1 MSTVCLAVR
10 YGWTNLEVVFSFVLT
25 PKKFTRE
32 SGAETR
38 RDTECG
44 WECALCL
51 MDCTRLYCRHWP
63 AIKLSQYTWDLSD
76 MEMVQGRQ
84 QRDSPKEDV
93 RKFSVSSVR
102 GQPDLA
108 VHVLIAKKPSLSLCQ
123 IGQVASCGRLGV
135 YNGPVVTHQ
144 YSSTEGHQQNG
155 RNPLRSGLM
164 APTGIGCWTVAHLIL
179 DWGWHL

>member
-1 MSTVCLAVR
+1 MRFIR
-10 YGWTNLEVVFSFVLT
+10 YGDGTRFYFS
-25 PKKFTRE
+25 P
-32 SGAETR
+32 S
-38 RDTECG
+38 
-44 WECALCL
+44 
-51 MDCTRLYCRHWP
+51 
-63 AIKLSQYTWDLSD
+63 
-76 MEMVQGRQ
+76 RQ
-84 QRDSPKEDV
+84 QREEDAPWHSPKEDV

-108 VHVLIAKKPSLSLCQ
+108 IHVLIAKKPSLSLCQ

-135 YNGPVVTHQ
+135 FNAPVVTHQ

-179 DWGWHL
+179 D